1 MVVIGDCL
9 IRIHSLYFLGSTT
22 YFKTAVKAVV
32 TEETFQ
38 VESEYT
44 SAAVKT
50 SLALQKWWNES
61 ANGEQLSR
69 FAHVLVVRL
78 QTCKYSTMAL
88 KRERM
93 WR

>member
-1 MVVIGDCL
+1 M
-9 IRIHSLYFLGSTT
+9 
-22 YFKTAVKAVV
+22 KAVV

-50 SLALQKWWNES
+50 LLALQEWWNEY
-61 ANGEQLSR
+61 ANEQLSW

-78 QTCKYSTMAL
+78 QTCFCCKYSTMAL

-93 WR
+93 WI